1 MDGIDFTRGEPGMIE
16 NGFNIVYEEFDDI
29 QLKII
34 KNNNDIRL
42 FNWVTYSFT
51 NEKIE
56 VPLDYFKCNVAVS
69 KLTFN
74 KFIEKLIIE
83 KYIMKINHELY
94 RLNPFVYIP
103 SYSDGAM
110 LQDEWEQLI

>member
-51 NEKIE
+51 N
-56 VPLDYFKCNVAVS
+56 DG
-69 KLTFN
+69 LTRTTCSRVFRQST
-74 KFIEKLIIE
+74 
-83 KYIMKINHELY
+83 H
-94 RLNPFVYIP
+94 
-103 SYSDGAM
+103 
-110 LQDEWEQLI
+110 DESVVQ